1 MLSAKNAAEFSAN
14 PLLMCDPDES
24 RQVLERLPADVGFL
38 IDVAHLKV
46 SANSLQFDPVAMFEH
61 CYDRIAGHHLSD
73 NNGLED
79 SNQRFD
85 ENAWFWPHL
94 KKDAGYFSIEV
105 YGCTPGQ
112 LLAQSK
118 LAQSKLYS

>member
-1 MLSAKNAAEFSAN
+1 
-14 PLLMCDPDES
+14 LLMCDPRES
-24 RQVLERLPADVGFL
+24 SDILGRLPNSVGFL

-46 SANSLQFDPVAMFEH
+46 SAKSLDFDPVEMFDH

-79 SNQRFD
+79 SNKCFAED
-85 ENAWFWPHL
+85 AWFWPHL
-94 KKDAGYFSIEV
+94 KRDADYFSVEV
-105 YGCTPGQ
+105 YGCTAAE

-118 LAQSKLYS
+118 LVQAKLAN